1 MTDRVR
7 TLTVILDREMRD
19 DDVEIVVDAIKL
31 MRYVSDVELGPVC
44 NANEYA
50 VRLEERR
57 RIAQA
62 VTAALYPERA
72 P

>member
-7 TLTVILDREMRD
+7 VLTVILDREMRD

-31 MRYVSDVELGPVC
+31 MRYVANVELGPVVSP
-44 NANEYA
+44 NEYA

-57 RIAQA
+57 RIATA
-62 VTAALYPERA
+62 VTAALYPESK